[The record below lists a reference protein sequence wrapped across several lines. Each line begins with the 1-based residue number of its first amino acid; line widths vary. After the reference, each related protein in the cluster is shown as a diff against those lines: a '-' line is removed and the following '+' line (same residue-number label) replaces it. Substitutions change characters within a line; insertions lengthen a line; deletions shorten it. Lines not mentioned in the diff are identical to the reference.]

1 MKQEIIESGKTVD
14 EAVARA
20 AEKLGVPAEKVSY
33 EVLTEAKKGFFGI
46 GEVLAKV
53 KVTYSPSPIDNAKD
67 FLETLIS
74 NMGIDASVVETEDE
88 DGLKLE
94 LEGENAGVLIG
105 HHGETLD
112 QLQYLVNLS
121 ANRGEEDG
129 DGYAKISLDIDGY
142 RAKRNDTL
150 RQLARRMASRVIKYR
165 RSVTLEP
172 MSPYER
178 RVIHSEVQKIEGVAT
193 NSIGN
198 DSNRRV
204 VIFLEGKRDR

>member
-204 VIFLEGKRDR
+204 VIFLEGKKDR

>member
-20 AEKLGVPAEKVSY
+20 AEKLGVSAEKVSY
-33 EVLTEAKKGFFGI
+33 EILTEAKKGFFGI

-88 DGLKLE
+88 DGPKLE

-121 ANRGEEDG
+121 ANRGDEDG
-129 DGYAKISLDIDGY
+129 ENYAKISLDIDGY

-150 RQLARRMASRVIKYR
+150 RQLARRMASRVLKYR

-193 NSIGN
+193 NSIGT

>member
-1 MKQEIIESGKTVD
+1 MRQEIIESGKTVN

-20 AEKLGVPAEKVSY
+20 AEKLGVSADKVSY

-46 GEVLAKV
+46 GEVLARV
-53 KVTYSPSPIDNAKD
+53 KVTYAPSPIATAKS
-67 FLETLIS
+67 FLETLIK
-74 NMGIDASVVETEDE
+74 NIGIDATVSEGEDE
-88 DGLKLE
+88 DGPKLE
-94 LEGENAGVLIG
+94 LCGENAGVLIG

-112 QLQYLVNLS
+112 QLQYLVNLT
-121 ANRGEEDG
+121 ANRGDEKG
-129 DGYAKISLDIDGY
+129 DNYAKISLDIDGY
-142 RAKRNDTL
+142 RAKRNETL
-150 RQLARRMASRVIKYR
+150 RSLAKRMASRVLKYR

-204 VIFLEGKRDR
+204 VIFLEGNKDR